1 MVALSH
7 MDHICYPFE
16 VGAIYNLCK
25 LSGYMFS
32 IKFLNRMMSIF
43 VLRNNSIKNL
53 LKIYKHEQIKA
64 VRLIVSLN
72 KVELEFVSK

>member
-1 MVALSH
+1 MVTLSH

-16 VGAIYNLCK
+16 VDAIYNLCK

-32 IKFLNRMMSIF
+32 IKYLNRMMSIF

-64 VRLIVSLN
+64 VGLIV
-72 KVELEFVSK
+72 

>member
-1 MVALSH
+1 
-7 MDHICYPFE
+7 
-16 VGAIYNLCK
+16 
-25 LSGYMFS
+25 MFS
-32 IKFLNRMMSIF
+32 IKYLNRMMSIF

-53 LKIYKHEQIKA
+53 LKIYKYEQIKA